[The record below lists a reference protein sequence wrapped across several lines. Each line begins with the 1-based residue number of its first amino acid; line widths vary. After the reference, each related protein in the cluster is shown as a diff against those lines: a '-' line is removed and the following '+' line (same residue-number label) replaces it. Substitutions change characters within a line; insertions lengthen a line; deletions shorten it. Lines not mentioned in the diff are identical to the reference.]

1 MLEDLQIRHYSPTT
15 IRLYLY
21 AVRAF
26 AKHFGK
32 PPDQL
37 GAEHIRRYQLFLT
50 KEKKV
55 STSTYVMMICGLR
68 FFYTHTLHR
77 KVAIE
82 HIPFPRRER
91 KLPLIL
97 SRDEVQALLEAPSDL
112 RDRAM
117 LAILYGSGLR
127 VSEVTRL
134 KVADID
140 SARNVL
146 WVRFGK
152 GRKDRQALLPPK
164 LRELLRCYWRT
175 RQPTD
180 WLFPGARPGQ
190 PISVKTILHGLP
202 ASCPLSRHR
211 QVRSSA
217 LATACLRDAL
227 AGIRRQSL
235 YHSDPA
241 RTCQPR
247 NDGALSASRRREC
260 ARDHQSVGIAG
271 ITPSYSTEGMK
282 PHRLELADVLR
293 THQHDFLA
301 RWNSVLSRQQRRALR
316 DIRDCRTAVL
326 GGHLYECDRCGHQRQ
341 GI

>member
-1 MLEDLQIRHYSPTT
+1 VTPLRQRMLEDLQIRHYSPTT

-26 AKHFGK
+26 AKHFGR

-82 HIPFPRRER
+82 RIPFPRRER

-97 SRDEVQALLEAPSDL
+97 SRDEVKALLEAPSDL

-140 SARNVL
+140 SGRNVL

-175 RQPTD
+175 TQPTD
-180 WLFPGARPGQ
+180 WLFPGACAGQ
-190 PISVKTILHGLP
+190 PISVKTIF
-202 ASCPLSRHR
+202 R
-211 QVRSSA
+211 
-217 LATACLRDAL
+217 ACRKA
-227 AGIRRQSL
+227 
-235 YHSDPA
+235 A
-241 RTCQPR
+241 R
-247 NDGALSASRRREC
+247 
-260 ARDHQSVGIAG
+260 SVGIAKS
-271 ITPSYSTEGMK
+271 IH
-282 PHRLELADVLR
+282 PHLFRKASAYYTTFQSLFILKIIGAGQAQLAAVYGRYGL
-293 THQHDFLA
+293 LA
-301 RWNSVLSRQQRRALR
+301 PGVAPQ
-316 DIRDCRTAVL
+316 
-326 GGHLYECDRCGHQRQ
+326 GG
-341 GI
+341 